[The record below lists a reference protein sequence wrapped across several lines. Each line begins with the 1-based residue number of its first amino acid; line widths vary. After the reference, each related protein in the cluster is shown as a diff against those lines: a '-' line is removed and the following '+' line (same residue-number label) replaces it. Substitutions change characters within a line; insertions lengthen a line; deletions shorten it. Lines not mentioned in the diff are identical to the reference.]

1 MSTEPTPPN
10 PDDMASQQVRA
21 QHITARVPEG
31 VRRGVF
37 STGVILITGPYEFV
51 IDFVQGIAQPAHV
64 VARVVVPLSAMP
76 QFVEALRKN
85 WEMYVQRFGT
95 PAEPPRGSLGPGG
108 QRRANVQDIY
118 DELKIPDDMLSGAYA
133 NGLMIAHS
141 ASEFK
146 LDFLT
151 NMYPHSAVSCRV
163 FVAAPQLPRIT
174 DSLHTTWFQ
183 YQQRAA
189 QQQRPAA
196 GQSGSDTPPQSGGHG
211 GANEEE
217 RDSDQREGGPDFDD
231 QHPGAADR

>member
-1 MSTEPTPPN
+1 MNSENPSPP
-10 PDDMASQQVRA
+10 PDDMSSQQVRA

-31 VRRGVF
+31 VRRGAF

-51 IDFVQGIAQPAHV
+51 IDFVQGIGQPPHV
-64 VARVVVPLSAMP
+64 VARVVVPLAAMP

-95 PAEPPRGSLGPGG
+95 PADPPRGALGFG
-108 QRRANVQDIY
+108 QRRTSVQDIY

-141 ASEFK
+141 ATEFK

-163 FVAAPQLPRIT
+163 FVAAPQLPRIIE
-174 DSLHTTWFQ
+174 SLHTTWAQ
-183 YQQRAA
+183 YQQRV
-189 QQQRPAA
+189 QQQRRP
-196 GQSGSDTPPQSGGHG
+196 
-211 GANEEE
+211 
-217 RDSDQREGGPDFDD
+217 GGPAG
-231 QHPGAADR
+231 PGGEEPDNPLPPPPTGGPESGPPSPEGPGDEPNSDAPPSA